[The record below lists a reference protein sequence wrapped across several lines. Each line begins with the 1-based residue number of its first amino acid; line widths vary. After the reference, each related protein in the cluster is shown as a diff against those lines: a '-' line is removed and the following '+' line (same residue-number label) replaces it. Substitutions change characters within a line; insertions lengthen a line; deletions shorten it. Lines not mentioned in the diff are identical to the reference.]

1 MEIGVIVN
9 NNNKMNTLDFIINVL
24 IEHEKKLDN
33 IIERLEKNAENIE
46 KIINNEKRLKIS
58 EIE

>member
-33 IIERLEKNAENIE
+33 IIERLERNAEMIE
-46 KIINNEKRLKIS
+46 DIIKKEKFSHAI
-58 EIE
+58 IP